1 MEWQTSPVAQL
12 VSARYLYDSACVDTE
27 SNAGVVSSNLTW
39 RNSFIPSIIGRGE
52 AIECQKVRGDSIID
66 ALTHT
71 TEDHQI
77 KF

>member
-1 MEWQTSPVAQL
+1 MGWQTSPVAQL

-52 AIECQKVRGDSIID
+52 AIECQKDRGDSIID